1 MTLLDTILVP
11 TFVDPF
17 LAPVIVHPIAS
28 ALPSLSAVFNF
39 RYLTL
44 CRSCQILFN
53 LHVYYLEFGCS
64 ATQCNHSQCSGRS
77 SPRRVLRKCFLRPHF
92 KLDVGWN
99 PVSGSEGNF
108 MKMYESNFEWSLPIR
123 PYLRPPPSPSTRTFA
138 VPKIRAGDWPNSILT
153 MGIPFLGISLRSG
166 VTHAPVPIH
175 TCWTATDGQKKES

>member
-17 LAPVIVHPIAS
+17 LASVIMHPIAS
-28 ALPSLSAVFNF
+28 ALPFLSAVFIF

-44 CRSCQILFN
+44 CRSCQIDFN
-53 LHVYYLEFGCS
+53 FHVYYLELGCS
-64 ATQCNHSQCSGRS
+64 AAQCNHSRCSGRS
-77 SPRRVLRKCFLRPHF
+77 SPRRVLRKRFLRPH
-92 KLDVGWN
+92 LDVGWN

-108 MKMYESNFEWSLPIR
+108 TKMYESNFEWSFPIR
-123 PYLRPPPSPSTRTFA
+123 PYLRPPPSPSTCTFA

-153 MGIPFLGISLRSG
+153 MGIPLLSISLKSG

-175 TCWTATDGQKKES
+175 AC